1 MHHLAAGSL
10 NRLNHAWVVVTDRR
24 AYLPRGEIQHA
35 LPINGLHK
43 RTGRA
48 AHHPVDERPP
58 IANQQPYAVIHTD
71 RLQLPHLIADTG
83 ADRPPL
89 SGRVLAELHELLDNV
104 GERLCSVNL
113 VGAASPQ

>member
-1 MHHLAAGSL
+1 MASSESVSTKSSIS
-10 NRLNHAWVVVTDRR
+10 RPITS
-24 AYLPRGEIQHA
+24 QHVP
-35 LPINGLHK
+35 LSTLRSPHERQQKEPHNNIIKN
-43 RTGRA
+43 
-48 AHHPVDERPP
+48 ERPP